1 MTMFY
6 EPPPSAYEVVSSV
19 VNHLALIYRVKITF
33 TIETEDSTCTETVD
47 RKYSPPTRAWINAQ
61 AIAVGDSA
69 GEAKT

>member
-33 TIETEDSTCTETVD
+33 TIETDDSTCTETVD
-47 RKYSPPTRAWINAQ
+47 RKYSPPTRASHAQ
-61 AIAVGDSA
+61 AIAQEMQNEND
-69 GEAKT
+69 